1 MFIIS
6 KLVASM
12 KILLYT
18 FYNWNNLTY
27 KILRSKEFNKYR
39 KLYITGRNGVN
50 RLVKNFIKNK
60 YDLVLGFGDF
70 NKRAKR
76 IRIETRFINK
86 YGIRKIVNN
95 APEFYRATLK
105 LLLKT
110 QTYRSDKISNGPCN
124 RSAFLLIH
132 NAKVNNISTKISFV
146 HIPSSFDIDKAKY
159 IVLSWLNELNK
170 V

>member
-1 MFIIS
+1 
-6 KLVASM
+6 M

-18 FYNWNNLTY
+18 FQNPNNLTY
-27 KILRSKEFNKYR
+27 KFLRSNEFANYEKQ
-39 KLYITGRNGVN
+39 YISGKNGLN
-50 RLVKNFIKNK
+50 RLIKTLIKNK
-60 YDLVLGFGDF
+60 YDFVIGFGDF
-70 NKRAKR
+70 NKRVKE

-105 LLLKT
+105 LSLKT

-132 NAKVNNISTKISFV
+132 NAKVNNISTKISFA
-146 HIPSSFDIDKAKY
+146 HIPSSFDIDKAKC
-159 IVLSWLNELNK
+159 IVLSWLNELGNL
-170 V
+170 